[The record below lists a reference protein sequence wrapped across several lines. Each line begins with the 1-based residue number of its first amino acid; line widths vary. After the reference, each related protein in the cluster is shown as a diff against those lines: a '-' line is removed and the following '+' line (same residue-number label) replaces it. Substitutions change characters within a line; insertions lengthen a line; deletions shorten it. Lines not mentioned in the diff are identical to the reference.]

1 MSREIDPYRIPKA
14 RWEVAPAAGL
24 AAIDLNGNGGAWSGR
39 EFIGEST
46 LGGIAVYAIYQAL
59 LTALRTEALRKRGE
73 IDRPTQVQ
81 AIAASVWES
90 AKHGAVVSLVL
101 SVVLLVVP
109 WLGFPLALVGFVGLG
124 KASVDLLH
132 AFWDG
137 LDAEQRQELHR
148 AAFDAGVNLNRL
160 LGNPALN

>member
-46 LGGIAVYAIYQAL
+46 LGGVAVYAIYQAL
-59 LTALRTEALRKRGE
+59 LTALRTEALRRRGA

-81 AIAASVWES
+81 AIAASVC
-90 AKHGAVVSLVL
+90 
-101 SVVLLVVP
+101 
-109 WLGFPLALVGFVGLG
+109 
-124 KASVDLLH
+124 
-132 AFWDG
+132 
-137 LDAEQRQELHR
+137 
-148 AAFDAGVNLNRL
+148 
-160 LGNPALN
+160 

>member
-46 LGGIAVYAIYQAL
+46 LGGVAVYAIYQAL
-59 LTALRTEALRKRGE
+59 LTALRTEALRKRGA

-90 AKHGAVVSLVL
+90 ANMVRL
-101 SVVLLVVP
+101 SAWCSALCCWSSPGSAFPWP
-109 WLGFPLALVGFVGLG
+109 WLDSLAWARPRWICSMPSGMAWMMGNVRSCTAPPLMQA
-124 KASVDLLH
+124 
-132 AFWDG
+132 
-137 LDAEQRQELHR
+137 
-148 AAFDAGVNLNRL
+148 
-160 LGNPALN
+160 

>member
-46 LGGIAVYAIYQAL
+46 LGGVAVYAIYQAL

-73 IDRPTQVQ
+73 IDR
-81 AIAASVWES
+81 
-90 AKHGAVVSLVL
+90 
-101 SVVLLVVP
+101 
-109 WLGFPLALVGFVGLG
+109 
-124 KASVDLLH
+124 
-132 AFWDG
+132 
-137 LDAEQRQELHR
+137 
-148 AAFDAGVNLNRL
+148 
-160 LGNPALN
+160 